1 MLTGVLGQ
9 GVSIKTITLAI
20 TPLLFNLVSI
30 VWEFAVLRDVYVLLS
45 SQEEEVHSSSLG
57 DRCTRLA
64 DYLSKR
70 LNPFS
75 AITLICLGRWPF
87 LRPNILRYAQN
98 SQVFQISFIPLEN
111 KIFPYAE
118 FPSAWNSIFPMRKR
132 KFVNSWREIL
142 KISENEKFNSLF
154 LSLKCAQSYFMK
166 ITNLNFNSET

>member
-1 MLTGVLGQ
+1 MQNWMLTGVLGQ

-30 VWEFAVLRDVYVLLS
+30 VWEFAILRDVYVLLS

-87 LRPNILRYAQN
+87 LRPKILRYAQN
-98 SQVFQISFIPLEN
+98 SQVFQISFIPLEKKKFPIRRIPKCLKFHFSHEKT
-111 KIFPYAE
+111 KI
-118 FPSAWNSIFPMRKR
+118 
-132 KFVNSWREIL
+132 
-142 KISENEKFNSLF
+142 
-154 LSLKCAQSYFMK
+154 CQFMK
-166 ITNLNFNSET
+166 RNC